1 MPKNRTTTT
10 IFSLFLWLTNNVF
23 LFSDRA
29 NVNLTIDP
37 ETSSKITPDCLDT
50 AVKFGLKLD
59 EQDKS
64 NVLKFVAAF
73 LTKFLYLR
81 EKIDLGLLDAQ
92 LSEAI
97 KKGWRA
103 VLSLLEDRRR
113 KVIGLR
119 SGSLIFTLFCPSRES
134 CTELEDSLWKDKL
147 ETALIQ
153 LFHEIGNGN
162 KTKS

>member
-1 MPKNRTTTT
+1 M
-10 IFSLFLWLTNNVF
+10 FLWLTNNVF
-23 LFSDRA
+23 LFADRA
-29 NVNLTIDP
+29 NVNLTIDL
-37 ETSSKITPDCLDT
+37 ESSSKITPDCLKN

-73 LTKFLYLR
+73 LTELLYQR

-97 KKGWRA
+97 KKSWRV
-103 VLSLLEDRRR
+103 VLSLLEGRRR

-119 SGSLIFTLFCPSRES
+119 IGSVMFTLFCPSRES
-134 CTELEDSLWKDKL
+134 CKELEDSLWEEKL
-147 ETALIQ
+147 KTALVQ
-153 LFHEIGNGN
+153 LFHEIGNRN
-162 KTKS
+162 ETKFLSDQIK